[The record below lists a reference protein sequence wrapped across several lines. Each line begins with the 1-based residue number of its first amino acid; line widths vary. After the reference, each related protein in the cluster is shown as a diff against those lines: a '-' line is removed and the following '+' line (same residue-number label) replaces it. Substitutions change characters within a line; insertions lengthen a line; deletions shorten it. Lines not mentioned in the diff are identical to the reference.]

1 MGCVVPFFSS
11 LKLSM
16 ISKKRHVK
24 ERDSARNEKHKWKHL
39 QPSPVRKLVETS
51 YNYEHS
57 QNTISI
63 IEKSQKEVYGKW
75 ETKN

>member
-1 MGCVVPFFSS
+1 MEV
-11 LKLSM
+11 
-16 ISKKRHVK
+16 
-24 ERDSARNEKHKWKHL
+24 KWKHL

-51 YNYEHS
+51 YNYEHP

-63 IEKSQKEVYGKW
+63 IEKSQKEVYGKR